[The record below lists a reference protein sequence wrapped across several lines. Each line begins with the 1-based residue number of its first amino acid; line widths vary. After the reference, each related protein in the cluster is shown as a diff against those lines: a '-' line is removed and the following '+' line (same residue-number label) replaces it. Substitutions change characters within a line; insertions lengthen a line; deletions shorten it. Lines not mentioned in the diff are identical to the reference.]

1 MFNEKFKKDE
11 AGKARNWPD
20 VEEGKIKELF
30 DVCKAQITECLDQ
43 FKLIILPK
51 NVTTFELIQ
60 EGTPDGEQISRD
72 DLEFAMGQEMVK
84 MKRTSS
90 LSNTRLLTEEEI
102 NRVRDKFAEDID
114 FVYEEA
120 IARHVSELNCIFLE
134 EYYFHEHPN
143 LLLDFVCL
151 VCFGQHYELSFK
163 SHFVL
168 PTGCSLCL
176 LDDCLSAW
184 SFADPDGSW
193 LPSRK
198 ASSERSFGQNTHPI
212 QNLTA

>member
-1 MFNEKFKKDE
+1 M
-11 AGKARNWPD
+11 
-20 VEEGKIKELF
+20 
-30 DVCKAQITECLDQ
+30 
-43 FKLIILPK
+43 PK

-60 EGTPDGEQISRD
+60 DGTPDGEQISRD

-134 EYYFHEHPN
+134 EYYFHEYPN

-176 LDDCLSAW
+176 LYDCLSAW
-184 SFADPDGSW
+184 SFADPYGSW
-193 LPSRK
+193 LPSCK